1 VRLFCQDESRI
12 GLKLPT
18 PRRLTGFGVKPRQI
32 TGPLYEYYWLYAAVE
47 PKTGRPFGWRCR
59 GSTVSASGRTCGNWG
74 RPILRVS
81 TLESLNVVILDNA
94 SAHIASALVMP
105 ENIALLYLPPYSA
118 ELNPVERLWQ
128 DLKARIDVFD
138 ARVRS
143 SLAGLR
149 DHVAKIICAY
159 TSYRV
164 AALTGYTYLIDAV
177 NALQFERIGRAH
189 DLDQF
194 IGGVSRALR
203 LQRPWADPLPCN
215 LPACAA
221 L

>member
-1 VRLFCQDESRI
+1 
-12 GLKLPT
+12 
-18 PRRLTGFGVKPRQI
+18 
-32 TGPLYEYYWLYAAVE
+32 
-47 PKTGRPFGWRCR
+47 
-59 GSTVSASGRTCGNWG
+59 
-74 RPILRVS
+74 
-81 TLESLNVVILDNA
+81 
-94 SAHIASALVMP
+94 MP